1 VWRYIVARIAA
12 VIPMTVL
19 VTMAVFWLLHGL
31 LGDPTLLI
39 LGRDADP
46 QTAARLRHELGLDLP
61 LDAQYLAWLSGA
73 ARGDLGRSL
82 RTRQPVAQAI
92 RERLGP
98 TAELTLASMALAAAA
113 ALVLGTVAGTWYGS
127 AADFG
132 VSSLCV
138 IGVTLPNFL
147 LGISLILVFALTL
160 RWVPSGGFVPLFPNP
175 SANLQ
180 HMALPIVTLSV
191 AYVGILS
198 LVLKSSL
205 RATLG
210 ALYVQTARAKGL
222 VERRVLV
229 RHALRNSLIPVLSV
243 LGIEFGRLFGGAVVT
258 ETVFALPGVGRL
270 LVDAILGR
278 DFPVVQAVV
287 VLMTFGVLFVNLAV
301 DLSYAWLD
309 PRVSYG

>member
-1 VWRYIVARIAA
+1 
-12 VIPMTVL
+12 MTVL

-46 QTAARLRHELGLDLP
+46 QTAARLRHELGLDRP

-175 SANLQ
+175 GANLR
-180 HMALPIVTLSV
+180 HMALPILTLSV

-243 LGIEFGRLFGGAVVT
+243 LGIEFGRLFGAAVT

-287 VLMTFGVLFVNLAV
+287 VLMTFGVLCVNLAV

>member
-1 VWRYIVARIAA
+1 
-12 VIPMTVL
+12 MTVL

-46 QTAARLRHELGLDLP
+46 QTAARLRHELGLDRP

-175 SANLQ
+175 GANLR
-180 HMALPIVTLSV
+180 HMALPILTLSV

-287 VLMTFGVLFVNLAV
+287 VLMTFGVLCVNLAV

>member
-1 VWRYIVARIAA
+1 
-12 VIPMTVL
+12 MTVL

-46 QTAARLRHELGLDLP
+46 QTAARLRHELGLDRP
-61 LDAQYLAWLSGA
+61 LDVQYLDWLGGA

-82 RTRQPVAQAI
+82 RTREPVAQAI

-113 ALVLGTVAGTWYGS
+113 ALVLGTVAGAWYGS

-175 SANLQ
+175 GANLQ

>member
-1 VWRYIVARIAA
+1 MWRYIVARIAA

-46 QTAARLRHELGLDLP
+46 QTAARLRHELGLDRP

-175 SANLQ
+175 GANLR
-180 HMALPIVTLSV
+180 HMALPILTLSV

-287 VLMTFGVLFVNLAV
+287 VLMTFGVLCVNLAV

-309 PRVSYG
+309 PRVSYW

>member
-1 VWRYIVARIAA
+1 MWRYIVARIAA

-46 QTAARLRHELGLDLP
+46 QTAARLRHELGLDRP

-175 SANLQ
+175 GANLR
-180 HMALPIVTLSV
+180 HMALPILTLSV

-287 VLMTFGVLFVNLAV
+287 VLMTFGVLCVNLAV